1 EAAMHQLRSAN
12 PQLQEA
18 DDMALASA
26 ILATS
31 AAQTE
36 DAR

>member
-1 EAAMHQLRSAN
+1 MQQLRSDN
-12 PQLQEA
+12 PQLQDA

-31 AAQTE
+31 AAPA
-36 DAR
+36 DNPR